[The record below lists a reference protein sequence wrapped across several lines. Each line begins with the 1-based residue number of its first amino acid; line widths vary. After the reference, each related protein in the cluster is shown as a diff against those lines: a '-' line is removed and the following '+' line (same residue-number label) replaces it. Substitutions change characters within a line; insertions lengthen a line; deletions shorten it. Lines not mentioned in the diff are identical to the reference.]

1 MKSTVRKIKSESKN
15 NKYIDK
21 LLIILGS
28 AIVAFGL
35 YNIHS
40 RCGIAEG
47 GQLGVEL
54 LFFNLLGISPGIV
67 SIIIDGT
74 MYIIGSLL
82 FGKKFFF
89 NAILG
94 AVSYSGFYLLFEN
107 TTTFFPNLSNNLLLA
122 SIIGGIMVGIG
133 CGIVI
138 KNNGACGG
146 DDALALIIS
155 KIFKLPVA
163 ISYFILDAIV
173 ILMSLS
179 YINIVNI
186 IYSFITAL
194 ISSILIGWISK
205 KGIVNSKETK
215 K

>member
-1 MKSTVRKIKSESKN
+1 MNSANRKIRSENKN
-15 NKYIDK
+15 KKHIDK

-35 YNIHS
+35 FNIHS

-67 SIIIDGT
+67 SIIIDST
-74 MYIIGSLL
+74 AYIIGSVLL
-82 FGKKFFF
+82 GKKFFF

-107 TTTFFPNLSNNLLLA
+107 TTTLFPNLSSNLLLA

-155 KIFKLPVA
+155 KVFKLPVA
-163 ISYFILDAIV
+163 ISYFILDAVV

-179 YINIVNI
+179 YINIANI
-186 IYSFITAL
+186 IYSFITAI
-194 ISSILIGWISK
+194 ISSILIGWISN
-205 KGIVNSKETK
+205 KGIVRSNITNN
-215 K
+215 

>member
-1 MKSTVRKIKSESKN
+1 MRKIAKDIKSENKSK
-15 NKYIDK
+15 KHIDK

-28 AIVAFGL
+28 MIVALGL
-35 YNIHS
+35 FSIHS

-67 SIIIDGT
+67 SVIIDAT
-74 MYIIGSLL
+74 AYIIGSLL

-94 AVSYSGFYLLFEN
+94 TVSYSGFYLLFEN
-107 TTTFFPNLSNNLLLA
+107 VPISFPNLSNNLLLA

-138 KNNGACGG
+138 RNNGACGG
-146 DDALALIIS
+146 DDAVALIIS
-155 KIFKLPVA
+155 KLSKLPIA
-163 ISYFILDAIV
+163 ISYLLLDIIV
-173 ILMSLS
+173 ILLSLT
-179 YINIVNI
+179 YIDLSNI
-186 IYSFITAL
+186 IYSFITAT
-194 ISSILIGWISK
+194 ISSMLIGCIA
-205 KGIVNSKETK
+205 KGKDK
-215 K
+215 

>member
-1 MKSTVRKIKSESKN
+1 MKSTVRKIKSENKYN
-15 NKYIDK
+15 NKITDK
-21 LLIILGS
+21 LLIVLGS
-28 AIVAFGL
+28 MIVAFGL
-35 YNIHS
+35 FNIHS

-67 SIIIDGT
+67 SIIIDAT
-74 MYIIGSLL
+74 AYIIGSLL

-107 TTTFFPNLSNNLLLA
+107 TNTFFPNLSNNLLLA
-122 SIIGGIMVGIG
+122 SIIGGIMVGVG

-146 DDALALIIS
+146 DDAIALIIS
-155 KIFKLPVA
+155 KLSKLPIA
-163 ISYFILDAIV
+163 ISYLLLDLIV

-179 YINIVNI
+179 YIDATNI
-186 IYSFITAL
+186 IYSFITAT
-194 ISSILIGWISK
+194 ISSIIIGCIAK
-205 KGIVNSKETK
+205 TKEDK
-215 K
+215 EK